1 MGSPASSGNTPC
13 CHLLLLLFICLQI
26 FVANSLDA
34 SAPAP
39 ATAATTPSPFSFSFD
54 FSNASTYHIEDLK
67 FEGDATVHGDLV
79 DLTCNSYKK
88 NPNSCT
94 GRVSYRHPVPFY
106 DNVTGEVASFQAR
119 FTFVIH
125 IDDDTKNNKGDGMTF
140 FLASYPSTMPP
151 NSGGGNLGMMP
162 LGKGKNPTAFGN
174 DRFIAVEFDTYDNS
188 WDPNTTYDHI
198 GIDISSIMD
207 SVNTTILDS
216 FSLNGT
222 MTATVTFDNTTRM
235 LVADLQFDDQSYN
248 LPVRVTTQLPD
259 PVTLLPP
266 QVAIGFS
273 GATGASLELH
283 QILSW
288 SFNSSLAPPHKD
300 HDMKAAIIGGSLG
313 GAVALVVMVWCIIAC
328 FKWTRSTSHDLVAQT
343 GGPRRFDYRDLASAT
358 DNFSKQRVIG
368 RGAFGEVYRGTF
380 SKGLSSGAPSRESGG
395 FSSKESCASSSKDS
409 GTSLNSKESYG
420 GEVAVKKILNKIR
433 GGNQDFFTEMNTI
446 SEAKHRN
453 LVKLKGWCCRDSSP
467 NILDFMCWCCM
478 KKKDEEL
485 FLVYELVPNG
495 NLHHHLHETEQPIQ
509 WPTRYQ
515 IIKDIGSA
523 LVYLHHDCAPPIL
536 HRDIK
541 PGNILLD
548 NNFNAKLA
556 DFGLSRIGNQDNVTL
571 MTTAVGT
578 EGYID
583 PECRKAGKV
592 KFNLSSDVYSFGIV
606 LLDITCMGKSR
617 EQVWDLYVRGRVME
631 AADDRLHGCGDSDM
645 RQMERVAIL
654 GLWCSL
660 PDSRKRPT
668 SKEAME
674 VLERGVS
681 LPDLNHLLNTT
692 SVPSSMQQ
700 DTYTTSSSGPQA
712 PTSDESPFGER
723 HA

>member
-1 MGSPASSGNTPC
+1 
-13 CHLLLLLFICLQI
+13 
-26 FVANSLDA
+26 
-34 SAPAP
+34 
-39 ATAATTPSPFSFSFD
+39 
-54 FSNASTYHIEDLK
+54 
-67 FEGDATVHGDLV
+67 
-79 DLTCNSYKK
+79 
-88 NPNSCT
+88 
-94 GRVSYRHPVPFY
+94 
-106 DNVTGEVASFQAR
+106 
-119 FTFVIH
+119 
-125 IDDDTKNNKGDGMTF
+125 
-140 FLASYPSTMPP
+140 
-151 NSGGGNLGMMP
+151 
-162 LGKGKNPTAFGN
+162 
-174 DRFIAVEFDTYDNS
+174 
-188 WDPNTTYDHI
+188 
-198 GIDISSIMD
+198 
-207 SVNTTILDS
+207 
-216 FSLNGT
+216 
-222 MTATVTFDNTTRM
+222 
-235 LVADLQFDDQSYN
+235 
-248 LPVRVTTQLPD
+248 
-259 PVTLLPP
+259 
-266 QVAIGFS
+266 
-273 GATGASLELH
+273 
-283 QILSW
+283 
-288 SFNSSLAPPHKD
+288 
-300 HDMKAAIIGGSLG
+300 
-313 GAVALVVMVWCIIAC
+313 
-328 FKWTRSTSHDLVAQT
+328 
-343 GGPRRFDYRDLASAT
+343 
-358 DNFSKQRVIG
+358 
-368 RGAFGEVYRGTF
+368 
-380 SKGLSSGAPSRESGG
+380 
-395 FSSKESCASSSKDS
+395 
-409 GTSLNSKESYG
+409 
-420 GEVAVKKILNKIR
+420 
-433 GGNQDFFTEMNTI
+433 
-446 SEAKHRN
+446 
-453 LVKLKGWCCRDSSP
+453 
-467 NILDFMCWCCM
+467 M

-592 KFNLSSDVYSFGIV
+592 KFNLSSDVFSFGIV
-606 LLDITCMGKSR
+606 LLDITCTGKSR

-631 AADDRLHGCGDSDM
+631 ATDDRLHGCGDSDM